1 MALPV
6 NFGANFGANSQE
18 MADFAKVLAKV
29 QAKVLGIP
37 RVWDRLYIPILAIN
51 AAAAGLGRST

>member
-6 NFGANFGANSQE
+6 NFGANSQE

-29 QAKVLGIP
+29 QAKVG
-37 RVWDRLYIPILAIN
+37 N
-51 AAAAGLGRST
+51 STGLGQTLSNAKLPCLTGAIGQICG